1 MISSLPDIEQRI
13 EEKDNKHHG
22 VKDYDFDNCYPQN
35 IIDIVASSGTGTSCS
50 KLYSEFIF
58 GGGFKDQVF
67 YRAKINSEGL
77 TIDELLKKVCDKY
90 SLLNGFAIH
99 INYNALLQISDVS
112 FVPFEYCRLGINENK
127 GKVAIYDDWGCKY
140 RNKIEKEKITYI
152 DLFDPNPEAITQQI
166 GEDITTYKGQ
176 VFWKS
181 ANGMDYPLAPCDS
194 VLEDV
199 VSDSSI
205 KRFRLRNIR
214 KGFNAST
221 VVEYGY
227 QFESEEERAT
237 EVDNWGKFVGPDS
250 ADIIVLENANGNSD
264 SASIKISKLN
274 TTDNDKMYQVTN
286 QTVKDSIIQNYRQPK
301 RLLAMSED
309 SNGFN
314 SVNVQDDFKFYNS
327 ITSKERII
335 IEQDFQKIFS
345 LFHINI
351 CPSNDYSVLPLEFDP
366 VSTAQPALISTL
378 GIGGTQALVGILQST
393 LSAEQKVN
401 TIKIIFGLTTE
412 QAQGM
417 VIGSQISQ

>member
-35 IIDIVASSGTGTSCS
+35 ILDILASSGTGSSCS
-50 KLYSEFIF
+50 ELYAEFIF
-58 GGGFKDQVF
+58 GQGFQDQIF
-67 YRAKINSEGL
+67 YRAKINDQGL
-77 TIDELLKKVCDKY
+77 TVDELFKKVCNKY
-90 SLLNGFAIH
+90 SRLNGYALH
-99 INYNALLQISDVS
+99 INYNALLQVSEVS
-112 FVPFEYCRLGINENK
+112 FIPFEYCRLGINENK
-127 GKVAIYDDWGCKY
+127 GKVAVYDDWGCKY

-152 DLFDPNPEAITQQI
+152 DLFDPTPEVITRQI

-227 QFESEEERAT
+227 AFESEEERT
-237 EVDNWGKFVGPDS
+237 LEVDNWGKFVGPDS

-264 SASIKISKLN
+264 SASIKISKLD
-274 TTDNDKMYQVTN
+274 TTDNDKMYQITN
-286 QTVKDSIIQNYRQPK
+286 QTVKDSIVQVYRQPK

-309 SNGFN
+309 NNGFN
-314 SVNVQDDFKFYNS
+314 SVNVQDDFRFYNS
-327 ITSKERII
+327 ITQKERIM
-335 IEQDFQKIFS
+335 IECDFEKVFRNFATQ
-345 LFHINI
+345 I
-351 CPSNDYSVLPLEFDP
+351 CPSGDYSVTALQFETGKPMLVDIFGP
-366 VSTAQPALISTL
+366 TVSTE
-378 GIGGTQALVGILQST
+378 ILNIVSNVSIT
-393 LSAEQKVN
+393 PLQKVN
-401 TIKIIFGLTTE
+401 MLKLIYKLSTEDAQAMALGAPTTI
-412 QAQGM
+412 
-417 VIGSQISQ
+417 